1 MAQLNLRPP
10 EPFDF
15 RNPDDWPRWKRR
27 FQQFRVA
34 SGLTADDAE
43 KQISTLLYCL
53 GEQAEA
59 VLSSTNASE
68 EELKDYDAVVRKF
81 DEFFKVRK
89 NTIFERARFNRR
101 NQHEGESAEHYIM
114 ALYDLAANCEYGAME
129 PEMIRDRLVVGIRDS
144 ALSEQLQMKADLTL
158 ESAKKTIRQR
168 EAVHEQQLEL
178 KDTGATKSVDA
189 VKSSY
194 RTNRRPRSDANR
206 KFRNNPKPQMRCKRK
221 GHFGSMCFSKGSAA
235 HSVETDLTNT
245 ETAFLDN
252 LSLTEANTAWMTHIK
267 LQGKQTAFKLDTG
280 AEVTA
285 ISSETYK
292 ALGIQHLNSPDRV
305 LYGPSRQ
312 PLNVQGHFLANLA
325 HKDRTTQQ
333 QVFVVEGLKNNLLGL
348 PALKALHLAIRIDTA
363 EIKETDVTKSDDIR
377 QKLPKIFKG
386 LGNLGEE
393 FKIQLRPDATPFA
406 LFTPH
411 NVPLPLRPKVEEEL
425 QRMEAMGVI
434 SKVTEPTPWCAGM
447 VVVPKKSG
455 KVHICVDLKGA
466 LT

>member
-68 EELKDYDAVVRKF
+68 EELKDYDAVVKKF

-206 KFRNNPKPQMRCKRK
+206 KFRSNPKPQMRTCNRCSKDAHPKDKCPAKDQQCYRCKRK
-221 GHFGSMCFSKGSAA
+221 GHFGSMCFW
-235 HSVETDLTNT
+235 V
-245 ETAFLDN
+245 FLQSR
-252 LSLTEANTAWMTHIK
+252 LFTSP
-267 LQGKQTAFKLDTG
+267 
-280 AEVTA
+280 
-285 ISSETYK
+285 SEST
-292 ALGIQHLNSPDRV
+292 
-305 LYGPSRQ
+305 
-312 PLNVQGHFLANLA
+312 
-325 HKDRTTQQ
+325 
-333 QVFVVEGLKNNLLGL
+333 
-348 PALKALHLAIRIDTA
+348 
-363 EIKETDVTKSDDIR
+363 
-377 QKLPKIFKG
+377 
-386 LGNLGEE
+386 
-393 FKIQLRPDATPFA
+393 QLRSKSQTSRSQMIFDKSF
-406 LFTPH
+406 
-411 NVPLPLRPKVEEEL
+411 PKSS
-425 QRMEAMGVI
+425 R
-434 SKVTEPTPWCAGM
+434 
-447 VVVPKKSG
+447 
-455 KVHICVDLKGA
+455 D
-466 LT
+466 

>member
-1 MAQLNLRPP
+1 MAQLNLKPP

-15 RNPDDWPRWKRR
+15 RNTDDWPRWKRR

-34 SGLTADDAE
+34 SGLTGDDAE

-68 EELKDYDAVVRKF
+68 EELKDYDAVVKKF

-189 VKSSY
+189 VKSSIH
-194 RTNRRPRSDANR
+194 TNRRPRSDANR
-206 KFRNNPKPQMRCKRK
+206 KFPKPQMRTCTRCGKD
-221 GHFGSMCFSKGSAA
+221 A
-235 HSVETDLTNT
+235 HPND
-245 ETAFLDN
+245 
-252 LSLTEANTAWMTHIK
+252 
-267 LQGKQTAFKLDTG
+267 
-280 AEVTA
+280 
-285 ISSETYK
+285 
-292 ALGIQHLNSPDRV
+292 
-305 LYGPSRQ
+305 
-312 PLNVQGHFLANLA
+312 
-325 HKDRTTQQ
+325 
-333 QVFVVEGLKNNLLGL
+333 
-348 PALKALHLAIRIDTA
+348 
-363 EIKETDVTKSDDIR
+363 
-377 QKLPKIFKG
+377 
-386 LGNLGEE
+386 
-393 FKIQLRPDATPFA
+393 
-406 LFTPH
+406 
-411 NVPLPLRPKVEEEL
+411 
-425 QRMEAMGVI
+425 
-434 SKVTEPTPWCAGM
+434 
-447 VVVPKKSG
+447 
-455 KVHICVDLKGA
+455 
-466 LT
+466 